1 MKPDEQQTLRRRLS
15 LLASISDLLADITRS
30 SRAEAAFLL
39 SPADQAQQR
48 VVLGATNDH
57 FQPFEPVR
65 LSMGPGRR
73 VTLGSRMRP
82 WVTSAPEAVV
92 VRTGATDSA
101 VLVLFGVSRFEATAP
116 VAETAMADWWRRTDQ
131 IRLRDVDRAYRLVA
145 EAAASLLNPDHV
157 ADLVLLGARR
167 LTGSDAAYLALPVD
181 DHNYAFSRTAGL
193 RTATFRTLRVGPAQG
208 IGSIAS
214 ERGIPVRSLNYNSDP
229 RFSRQMHEV
238 TRREG
243 IYSAMAIPVLDHN
256 AVAAILYVANHAPL
270 AYHQTDERV
279 LQDFAEAINLS
290 LQATMSREELLEAGR
305 QAERQALGRHLH
317 DRLGRHVSQLSRLVA
332 AQPDQPAGGALA
344 EVSAVVAELAR
355 SLRED
360 IDSLMGGAEPPLLS
374 PAEVAAEI
382 CRVPS
387 IAGLRRI
394 VQVRGRPGESEYDPV
409 LPANVSEAL
418 RRVGQEAVF
427 NAELHSNGTSCTVTL
442 QFVDDKWSLTIR
454 DDGSGFGAK
463 APETGHFGLQL
474 MRQAAQDAGG
484 RVEIHGDQ
492 NGVQVEC
499 TIPVAR

>member
-1 MKPDEQQTLRRRLS
+1 
-15 LLASISDLLADITRS
+15 
-30 SRAEAAFLL
+30 
-39 SPADQAQQR
+39 
-48 VVLGATNDH
+48 
-57 FQPFEPVR
+57 
-65 LSMGPGRR
+65 
-73 VTLGSRMRP
+73 
-82 WVTSAPEAVV
+82 
-92 VRTGATDSA
+92 
-101 VLVLFGVSRFEATAP
+101 
-116 VAETAMADWWRRTDQ
+116 
-131 IRLRDVDRAYRLVA
+131 
-145 EAAASLLNPDHV
+145 
-157 ADLVLLGARR
+157 
-167 LTGSDAAYLALPVD
+167 
-181 DHNYAFSRTAGL
+181 
-193 RTATFRTLRVGPAQG
+193 
-208 IGSIAS
+208 
-214 ERGIPVRSLNYNSDP
+214 
-229 RFSRQMHEV
+229 MHEV

-243 IYSAMAIPVLDHN
+243 IYSAMAIPVLDDN

-270 AYHQTDERV
+270 AY

-332 AQPDQPAGGALA
+332 AQPDHPAGGALA

-427 NAELHSNGTSCTVTL
+427 KRGTAQQRHLMHRHPAVRGRQVVADHSRRRQRLRREGT
-442 QFVDDKWSLTIR
+442 R
-454 DDGSGFGAK
+454 DRPLRPAIDAPGGAGRRGQSGD
-463 APETGHFGLQL
+463 P
-474 MRQAAQDAGG
+474 R
-484 RVEIHGDQ
+484 
-492 NGVQVEC
+492 
-499 TIPVAR
+499 